1 MHELLWRLFLGKS
14 ETIRTFCMG
23 DSCRLML
30 ADFFTNKEINWKK
43 SKAGLKPEICLG
55 IQDLFLVKFR
65 NSCFTSVICS
75 STNTVGLFWDRVLL
89 YNLHFWTL
97 SSSLTSSSKI
107 TGVAYTQS
115 WHTHCCYTDKPSPP
129 QGCLAIE
136 ASLWCSLV
144 LPFTIH
150 PVFSWETATQEITL
164 EFCCFF
170 F

>member
-1 MHELLWRLFLGKS
+1 MHKLLWRLFLGKS

-23 DSCRLML
+23 VSCRLML
-30 ADFFTNKEINWKK
+30 ADFFTNKGINWKK

-55 IQDLFLVKFR
+55 IQDLFLVKLR

-89 YNLHFWTL
+89 YSLHFWTL
-97 SSSLTSSSKI
+97 YLPSSPPNPRSQ
-107 TGVAYTQS
+107 A
-115 WHTHCCYTDKPSPP
+115 WHTPRAGTHTAAIQTNHLYHR
-129 QGCLAIE
+129 GVLAIE

-150 PVFSWETATQEITL
+150 PVFSWETATD
-164 EFCCFF
+164 
-170 F
+170 